1 MERTQQSD
9 RIDHRFAFILATFFG
24 SGLLPKA
31 PGTWGTVAAVPLAFF
46 CQWLGTFGFWTILAV
61 VTVLGVWSAGVVCR
75 VTGREDPS
83 EVVIDE
89 VAGFLLTMID
99 GPLGGA
105 GMVVGFV
112 LFRLFDIF
120 KPWPVNA
127 LERLPGGWGVMAD
140 DLAAGVYAAMILH
153 GIVWMGWL

>member
-1 MERTQQSD
+1 MPMLRPP
-9 RIDHRFAFILATFFG
+9 HLLATFFG

-31 PGTWGTVAAVPLAFF
+31 PGTWGTLATVPLAYLS
-46 CQWLGTFGFWTILAV
+46 QQAGPVWGWTILCV
-61 VTVLGVWSAGVVCR
+61 VCVVGVWSAGVVCR
-75 VTGREDPS
+75 ETGREDPS

-99 GPLGGA
+99 APHGA
-105 GMVVGFV
+105 MGMVIGFV

-140 DLAAGVYAAMILH
+140 DLAAGAYAAMGMVGL
-153 GIVWMGWL
+153 VWMGWL